1 MDTKIIGQGYNLDAD
16 TSVAKELI
24 ELFNSKRYDSFTC
37 LVAFASYGG
46 ISALTP
52 YILAEKERGVK
63 VKIILGID
71 QKGTSKEAL
80 EEVLSWGVEAKIYHT
95 QSVNIFHPKIY
106 LFENTDIFTLI
117 VGSNNLTTMGLVKNI
132 ECSLLIKDTKGEHTV
147 HNDFY
152 VYWKSMLDG
161 VDVNLMPISQE
172 LIDNL
177 YAEKL
182 VPTESERT
190 EKYDNGR
197 DKTPSTKRA
206 VTFNGAKIQ
215 RNPEGFVP
223 KRRQVK
229 AKRIIKTDNTTN
241 PSEPII
247 TITDESLLINGE
259 EVLIA
264 EIGGGPRWK
273 QVNFPVEIFENF
285 FGAERGNNSYNIELM
300 NIAQDGS
307 LGDVE
312 TRQAVSVKSHN
323 YRFEI
328 HCAETEGEYPGN
340 DKRPIGLF
348 VKIDN
353 GQFLY
358 QVLLHGHPAYR
369 KIKKFLYSESSVR
382 RQDELRR
389 HIVHIE
395 AIHALYPELVI

>member
-16 TSVAKELI
+16 TSMAKELI
-24 ELFNSKRYDSFTC
+24 EQFNSKRYDSFTC

-52 YILAEKERGVK
+52 YVIKEKERGVRI
-63 VKIILGID
+63 KIILGID

-80 EEVLSWGVEAKIYHT
+80 EEVLSWGVESQIYHT

-132 ECSLLIKDTKGEHTV
+132 ECSLLIKDAKGEHTV

-152 VYWKSMLDG
+152 VYWKSILDG
-161 VDVNLMPISQE
+161 VDINLLPITQE
-172 LIDNL
+172 LIDTL
-177 YAEKL
+177 YSEKL
-182 VPTESERT
+182 IPIEAERT
-190 EKYDNGR
+190 YRYDNGR
-197 DKTPSTKRA
+197 DETDISRKRI
-206 VTFNGAKIQ
+206 TFNGTRIQ
-215 RNPEGFVP
+215 RYPEGFVP
-223 KRRQVK
+223 KRRKIK
-229 AKRIIKTDNTTN
+229 ARRISKTKNDSN
-241 PSEPII
+241 PNNP
-247 TITDESLLINGE
+247 TITVSEETILVNGE

-285 FGAERGNNSYNIELM
+285 FGAERGNNTYNIKLI
-300 NIAQDGS
+300 NIAKDGS

-312 TRQAVSVKSHN
+312 TRKAVSVKSHN

-328 HCAETEGEYPGN
+328 HCAETNGAYPGGN
-340 DKRPIGLF
+340 KRPIGLF
-348 VKIDN
+348 IKIDN
-353 GQFLY
+353 DKFLY
-358 QVLLHGHPAYR
+358 QVLLHGHPAYKR
-369 KIKKFLYSESSVR
+369 IKQYLYTESKAKR
-382 RQDELRR
+382 GGELRR

-395 AIHALYPELVI
+395 AIHALYPELII